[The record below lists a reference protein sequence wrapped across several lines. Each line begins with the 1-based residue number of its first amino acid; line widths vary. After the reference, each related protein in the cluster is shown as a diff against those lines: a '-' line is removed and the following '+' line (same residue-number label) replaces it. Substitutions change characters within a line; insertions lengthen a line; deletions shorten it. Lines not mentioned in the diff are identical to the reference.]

1 MIKAI
6 VNNIEVE
13 VKEGTTILD
22 AAKKAGFTIPTLCY
36 HPDLKPKGSCGICV
50 VEVEG
55 MPALKRAC
63 MTEVVNGWRI
73 HTNTPLV
80 RTTRKTIVELILADH
95 DMDCPTCIKNNRCE
109 LQSLAL
115 TLGIKDIKYR
125 KDPKTKKDIDD
136 TSLSIVRDPNKC
148 ILCERCVQV
157 CEDIQT
163 VNALTLSKRG
173 SETIITDAFDVGI
186 GNSVCV
192 NCGQCTVFCPVGAL
206 YEKSHIEKV
215 WEAINDPEKHVVVQE
230 APAIRA
236 MLGEEFGM
244 EPGTLVAGK
253 MHATLRRMGFDAVFD
268 TNFTADLTILEEGT
282 EIVGR
287 IKEGGKLP
295 VITSCSPGW
304 VKFMETFYPH
314 LGEHLSTAKSPQQ
327 MFGALSK
334 TYYAELKGIDPEKIV
349 SVSIM
354 PCTAKKFE
362 CKRPEMRDSNYQD
375 VDYVLTTRE
384 IARMMKESGID
395 LKEMPDEPADDPM
408 GEYTGAATIFGV
420 TGGVMEAA
428 LRSAYFLV
436 TGRELENVDI
446 VAVRGMEGVKEA
458 EIDVDGLKLKV
469 AVAHGL
475 GNARKILD
483 KVTEQIKTHGKSEY
497 HAIEVMACPGGC
509 VGGGGQPWGSDMA
522 RRARRGEALLEE
534 DRTLTYRRSH
544 ENPSIKLIYE
554 RYLERPNSE
563 KAHHLL
569 HTHYFRRSRI
579 DGRVIEGNK

>member
-1 MIKAI
+1 MIKATI
-6 VNNIEVE
+6 NNIEVE
-13 VKEGTTILD
+13 VKEGTTILE
-22 AAKKAGFTIPTLCY
+22 AAKKAGFIIPTLCY

-73 HTNTPLV
+73 HTNTPSV
-80 RTTRKTIVELILADH
+80 RTTRKTLVELILADH

-109 LQSLAL
+109 LQSLAA
-115 TLGIKDIKYR
+115 TLGITDIRYR
-125 KDPKTKKDIDD
+125 KSDEAKNKIDD
-136 TSLSIVRDPNKC
+136 TSLSIVRNPNKC
-148 ILCERCVQV
+148 ILCERCIQV
-157 CEDIQT
+157 CEEIQT
-163 VNALTLSKRG
+163 VNALALSKRG

-206 YEKSHIEKV
+206 YEKSDIEKV

-253 MHATLRRMGFDAVFD
+253 MHAALRRMRFDAVFD

-287 IKEGGKLP
+287 ITGGGKLP

-314 LGEHLSTAKSPQQ
+314 LSEYVSTAKSPQQ

-334 TYYAELKGIDPEKIV
+334 TYYAEIKGIPPEKIV

-362 CKRPEMRDSNYQD
+362 CKRPEMTDSGYTD

-384 IARMMKESGID
+384 IARMLKEAGID
-395 LKEMPDEPADDPM
+395 LKDMPDEPADDPM

-446 VAVRGMEGVKEA
+446 VAVRGMEGIKEA

-483 KVTEQIKTHGKSEY
+483 KVTGQLKNNGKSEY
-497 HAIEVMACPGGC
+497 HAIEIMACPGGC

-522 RRARRGEALLEE
+522 RRARRGETLLEE
-534 DRTLTYRRSH
+534 DRSLPYRRSH
-544 ENPSIKLIYE
+544 ENPSIKLVYE
-554 RYLERPNSE
+554 RYLEKPNSE

-569 HTHYFRRSRI
+569 HTHYFKRSRI
-579 DGRVIEGNK
+579 DGKIIND

>member
-1 MIKAI
+1 MIKATI
-6 VNNIEVE
+6 NNIEVE
-13 VKEGTTILD
+13 VKEGTTILE
-22 AAKKAGFTIPTLCY
+22 AAKKAGFIIPTLCY

-73 HTNTPLV
+73 HTNTPSV
-80 RTTRKTIVELILADH
+80 RTTRKTLVELILADH

-109 LQSLAL
+109 LQSLAA
-115 TLGIKDIKYR
+115 TLGITDIRYR
-125 KDPKTKKDIDD
+125 KSDEAKNKIDD
-136 TSLSIVRDPNKC
+136 TSLSIVRNPNKC
-148 ILCERCVQV
+148 ILCERCIQV
-157 CEDIQT
+157 CEEIQT
-163 VNALTLSKRG
+163 VNALALSKRG

-206 YEKSHIEKV
+206 YEKSDIEKV

-253 MHATLRRMGFDAVFD
+253 MHAALRRMRFDAVFD

-287 IKEGGKLP
+287 ITGGGKLP

-314 LGEHLSTAKSPQQ
+314 LSEYVSTAKSPQQ

-334 TYYAELKGIDPEKIV
+334 TYYAEIKGIPPEKIV

-362 CKRPEMRDSNYQD
+362 CKRPEMTDSGYTD

-384 IARMMKESGID
+384 IARMLKEAGID
-395 LKEMPDEPADDPM
+395 LKDMPDEPADDPM

-446 VAVRGMEGVKEA
+446 VAVRGMEGIKEA
-458 EIDVDGLKLKV
+458 EIDVGGLKLKV

-483 KVTEQIKTHGKSEY
+483 KVTGQLKNNGKSEY
-497 HAIEVMACPGGC
+497 HAIEIMACPGGC

-522 RRARRGEALLEE
+522 RRARRGETLLEE
-534 DRTLTYRRSH
+534 DRSLPYRRSH
-544 ENPSIKLIYE
+544 ENPSIKLVYE
-554 RYLERPNSE
+554 RYLEKPNSE

-569 HTHYFRRSRI
+569 HTHYFKRSRI
-579 DGRVIEGNK
+579 DGKIIND